1 MRVRGSKANRRFTYD
16 GNKGLEAETQK
27 AREELEEKIKATQR
41 NHLRWAYEKAK
52 KEYEAY
58 EQRITD
64 LSDFIYSAEKELER
78 QKAKEGSGENA

>member
-1 MRVRGSKANRRFTYD
+1 MRVKGTKANRRFSYD

-27 AREELEEKIKATQR
+27 AREELEKKITAAQR
-41 NHLRWAYEKAK
+41 DHLRWAYKKAK

-64 LSDFIYSAEKELER
+64 LKDFIYAAEKEMER
-78 QKAKEGSGENA
+78 QKAEGSGENA